1 MELSRLSTLQATS
14 SIENT
19 ASNSSLMSEKRD
31 RDLHISFATLLRLCP
46 WSRDV
51 RRLKDDVLQLGK
63 TACKDRANQYALR
76 QTTCPI
82 PR

>member
-1 MELSRLSTLQATS
+1 MELSTLPTLQATS
-14 SIENT
+14 SVENT
-19 ASNSSLMSEKRD
+19 ASNSSLMSEKRH
-31 RDLHISFATLLRLCP
+31 RDLRIIFATLLRLCP
-46 WSRDV
+46 RSRDV

-76 QTTCPI
+76 QTTRPI